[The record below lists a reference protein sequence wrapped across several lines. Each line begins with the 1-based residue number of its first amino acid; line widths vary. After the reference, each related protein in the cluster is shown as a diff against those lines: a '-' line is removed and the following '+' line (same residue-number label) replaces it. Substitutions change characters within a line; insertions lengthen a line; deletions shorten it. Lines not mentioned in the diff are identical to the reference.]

1 MLGEERGAYAREGG
15 SLLCPSSPEG
25 EGNWDGSGDR
35 EGGPKAKKE
44 GGRFPRPCP
53 VCFSP
58 SNRQSGTQA
67 GRVQPAGAAVPAAP
81 RGASETRNGILP
93 VQD

>member
-15 SLLCPSSPEG
+15 SLLCRSSPEG

-35 EGGPKAKKE
+35 RGVRRLRRKE
-44 GGRFPRPCP
+44 AVFHVP
-53 VCFSP
+53 VLFAFLP

-67 GRVQPAGAAVPAAP
+67 GRVQPVGAAVPAAP